1 MSVTIYHRVAA
12 PESWREDEGMSYIDA
27 NLRSALDNLDRLD
40 QLFQSSSKGKDGVG
54 ELLEVRIVRRVDD
67 SGCERPGCSGS
78 GLGVADICHGDS
90 PSVVLAGSVSE
101 ERAS

>member
-1 MSVTIYHRVAA
+1 
-12 PESWREDEGMSYIDA
+12 
-27 NLRSALDNLDRLD
+27 
-40 QLFQSSSKGKDGVG
+40 
-54 ELLEVRIVRRVDD
+54 VRRVDD